1 MNHVIDKSVT
11 QLTSKMN
18 RTFEEMETYD
28 SFKFASDS
36 LRKEYENPKSSFLRV
51 LNRFVLRIEKK
62 VLDYLLKRKVDERIV
77 VEQMV
82 DDFSNYDLEQ
92 QLQIIE
98 SIDEY
103 EKECMEFGEYMQLEI
118 EDYEIEPYKACI

>member
-36 LRKEYENPKSSFLRV
+36 LRKEYENPKNSFLRV

-103 EKECMEFGEYMQLEI
+103 EEECMEFGEYMQPVI

>member
-103 EKECMEFGEYMQLEI
+103 EEECMEFGEYMQPEI

>member
-11 QLTSKMN
+11 QLTSKMKS
-18 RTFEEMETYD
+18 TLGQMETYD
-28 SFKFASDS
+28 SLKFASNS

-51 LNRFVLRIEKK
+51 LKKLVLRIEKK

-82 DDFSNYDLEQ
+82 DDFSKYDLEQ

-103 EKECMEFGEYMQLEI
+103 EEECMEFGDYMPMIDE
-118 EDYEIEPYKACI
+118 EEVEPYRACI

>member
-36 LRKEYENPKSSFLRV
+36 LRKEYENPKNSFLRV
-51 LNRFVLRIEKK
+51 LNRFVLRVEKK

-103 EKECMEFGEYMQLEI
+103 EEECMEFGEYMQPVI